1 MEPNSSRPPE
11 EALQPIPTPP
21 GAAFREFRIA
31 IVPYLLFGVILA
43 VTAQVWRGYV
53 GPSMLLGEV
62 ESVKAVIASA
72 TAGRLVQVQVD
83 ALQRVT
89 AGQPIAQVLTVE
101 PRVLDAQIALSKARI
116 DLIRAGMNPDL
127 RKANNRISFES
138 LRLDMM
144 SKRVELV
151 QARSKLTY
159 YELEL
164 ARVERLFASTGVNG
178 AATGPSVFSQA
189 DVDVARRDV
198 AIASVAVK
206 ELNQLVSEIDQ
217 AIKDLA
223 PTEAKV
229 DGDIPASIR
238 ASINVEER
246 NLDLLEAQMAPLALV
261 APFDGIVS
269 LVRRHAGETVQPG
282 EAIMTVSK
290 ERASRVLAF
299 VRQPLN
305 IEARLGM
312 KIEVRARSG
321 HRPAG
326 FGEVVSVGSQLE
338 AVIPTLLPRTSS
350 AGNSGTSEL
359 GLPLLVSLPADLL
372 VHPGE
377 LVELRPVER

>member
-1 MEPNSSRPPE
+1 MG
-11 EALQPIPTPP
+11 T
-21 GAAFREFRIA
+21 
-31 IVPYLLFGVILA
+31 
-43 VTAQVWRGYV
+43 V
-53 GPSMLLGEV
+53 GSGTFEV
-62 ESVKAVIASA
+62 LRRNQAEIKRR
-72 TAGRLVQVQVD
+72 AGRGIEITMV
-83 ALQRVT
+83 A
-89 AGQPIAQVLTVE
+89 
-101 PRVLDAQIALSKARI
+101 
-116 DLIRAGMNPDL
+116 DL
-127 RKANNRISFES
+127 
-138 LRLDMM
+138 
-144 SKRVELV
+144 
-151 QARSKLTY
+151 
-159 YELEL
+159 
-164 ARVERLFASTGVNG
+164 
-178 AATGPSVFSQA
+178 
-189 DVDVARRDV
+189 DVARRDV

-359 GLPLLVSLPADLL
+359 GLPLLVSLPADLP

-377 LVELRPVER
+377 LVELRTVER